1 MMAVDS
7 IAMYLG
13 YSVMILSFLVGV
25 IFICTFLLAKIGDKF
40 PHFIGYKS
48 LMKMNDYRFE
58 RWVETLRYMREKRIT
73 KYSKRD
79 LKC

>member
-1 MMAVDS
+1 MLNT
-7 IAMYLG
+7 IAIYLG
-13 YSVMILSFLVGV
+13 YSIMILSFFVGIV
-25 IFICTFLLAKIGDKF
+25 FVCAFFLAKVEDRL

-48 LMKMNDYRFE
+48 LMKMNDKRFE
-58 RWVETLRYMREKRIT
+58 RWIETLRYMREKKIT